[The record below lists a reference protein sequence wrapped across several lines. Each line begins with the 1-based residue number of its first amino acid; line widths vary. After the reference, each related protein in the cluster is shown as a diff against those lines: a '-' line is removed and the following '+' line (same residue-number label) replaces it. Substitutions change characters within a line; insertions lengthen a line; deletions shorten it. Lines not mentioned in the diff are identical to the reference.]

1 MTYTGTHMYVDLSTR
16 NSFKI
21 VQEKNDVFSN
31 LEAMFSSIKTKTR
44 QAKQPGSQRP
54 QNRKYVAINVST
66 LERSQ
71 TNNCH
76 HVLRFFVFSHLEQ
89 LCDDLTGLSVI
100 VVVVASVAVVRR
112 VLYNGSITIPNWKIA
127 TTVCRNDTRNGG
139 WNCCVYVCVCVFNFQ
154 FCVLGLYAL
163 LCLLLGPYGR
173 V

>member
-1 MTYTGTHMYVDLSTR
+1 
-16 NSFKI
+16 
-21 VQEKNDVFSN
+21 
-31 LEAMFSSIKTKTR
+31 MFSSIKTKTR
-44 QAKQPGSQRP
+44 QAKQPASQRP

-100 VVVVASVAVVRR
+100 VVVVASVVVVRR

-139 WNCCVYVCVCVFNFQ
+139 WNCCVCVCVCVCLIFSSAFLV
-154 FCVLGLYAL
+154 CTPYCAYCKGLMDAFKYFGL
-163 LCLLLGPYGR
+163 I
-173 V
+173 